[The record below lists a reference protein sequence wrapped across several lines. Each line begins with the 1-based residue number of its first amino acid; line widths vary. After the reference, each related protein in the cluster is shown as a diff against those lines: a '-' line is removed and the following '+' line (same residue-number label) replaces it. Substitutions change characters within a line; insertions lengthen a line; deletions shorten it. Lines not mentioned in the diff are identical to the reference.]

1 MEIDLNFEN
10 FHQFRDD
17 FLANHSAEDHVV
29 LNGSNN
35 ILLSAP
41 HGVFHIREGR
51 ELPHELG
58 SIQTAL
64 YLQSKQDCM
73 LIAKTKN
80 NNDDA
85 NFDLLCDYRK
95 SIDTIIKK
103 HNIKYLIDFH
113 GLSSRH
119 GIDVNLGINGGSNIE
134 TNPKIYQ
141 SLKDNLETAGFNVS
155 IDIPY
160 NGGDRTIAGSTKK
173 KFPNIWTIQIE
184 LNIDITYKIEY
195 FDKYK
200 TLLKVLDNWLS
211 TLKEI

>member
-64 YLQSKQDCM
+64 YLQSKQECM
-73 LIAKTKN
+73 IIAKTKN

-85 NFDLLCDYRK
+85 NFELLCDYRK

-119 GIDVNLGINGGSNIE
+119 EIDVNLGINGGKNIE

-173 KFPNIWTIQIE
+173 KFPKIWTIQIE

>member
-1 MEIDLNFEN
+1 MKIDLNFEN

-41 HGVFHIREGR
+41 HGVFHVREGR

-85 NFDLLCDYRK
+85 NFELLCDYRK
-95 SIDTIIKK
+95 SIDTIIKT

-119 GIDVNLGINGGSNIE
+119 GIDVNLGINGGKNIE
-134 TNPKIYQ
+134 TNPQIYQ

-173 KFPNIWTIQIE
+173 KFSKIWTIQIE
-184 LNIDITYKIEY
+184 LNIDITHKIEY

-200 TLLKVLDNWLS
+200 TLLNILDNWLS